1 MSVWSCSTNHAIW
14 LYPFPKSS
22 GLSHKRFVTVW
33 AHNYRLSHRPTSTG
47 SNLILRLNFPL
58 ITVAFFLNR
67 FIITTIK
74 NNLEYNPRLFY
85 WLGAEYEKNGEFEW
99 TDGAKMSFS
108 NGWYQEQDKFIPK
121 AQRTESICM
130 GLQWR
135 NSNNPRLP
143 SNLYWSS
150 QKCAQLGGYVCKQ
163 SKRSNVLIQNMTITE
178 TEGQLRSP
186 NYPNQYASNIN
197 YWVKIIAPK
206 RSRIIVQFQQM
217 DIEDQDECLYDY
229 VSIQDS
235 DFYHVQSN
243 LNPKSSSSP
252 HIGVVNIDYLN
263 DADDVKRVLD
273 RRRFIR
279 SSSPND
285 YSFPSFQSYVRWC
298 GKHSGDMSQFDF
310 ISRSNEILIN
320 FFTDNSIAAE
330 GFSAM
335 WRSID
340 ISACPAQTLTSRE
353 GNLSSP
359 NFPHFLLHNLNCTY
373 NIQAPIGRKIWLE
386 FLAFD
391 IGFDALAYV
400 DLGDGVSL
408 QPFSDTNIISDGVY
422 VSKGERVKIHLRT
435 SSRPRGNGFNVIFRT
450 SKQ

>member
-1 MSVWSCSTNHAIW
+1 M
-14 LYPFPKSS
+14 
-22 GLSHKRFVTVW
+22 
-33 AHNYRLSHRPTSTG
+33 
-47 SNLILRLNFPL
+47 
-58 ITVAFFLNR
+58 
-67 FIITTIK
+67 
-74 NNLEYNPRLFY
+74 EYNPRLFY

-99 TDGAKMSFS
+99 TDGARMLFTG
-108 NGWYQEQDKFIPK
+108 GWYQEQDKSLTK
-121 AQRTESICM
+121 AQRNESICM

-135 NSNNPRLP
+135 NSNTPRLP

-150 QKCAQLGGYVCKQ
+150 QECSKLGGYVCKQ

-186 NYPNQYASNIN
+186 NFPNQYASNIN

-217 DIEDQDECLYDY
+217 DIEHQEECLYDY

-235 DFYHVQSN
+235 EYYYVKNSN
-243 LNPKSSSSP
+243 SNQKFSSSSSSSWLSSKN
-252 HIGVVNIDYLN
+252 GGGTVNIDQ
-263 DADDVKRVLD
+263 KRVLD
-273 RRRFIR
+273 RQRHIR
-279 SSSPND
+279 SVMSPND
-285 YSFPSFQSYVRWC
+285 NSFPSFQSYVRWC

-320 FFTDNSIAAE
+320 FFTDNSIAGE

-340 ISACPAQTLTSRE
+340 ISACPSQTLTSRE

-391 IGFDALAYV
+391 IGFDAIAYV
-400 DLGDGVSL
+400 DLGDGVL
-408 QPFSDTNIISDGVY
+408 FQPLSDKNLVSDGVY
-422 VSKGERVKIHLRT
+422 ASKGEHVKIHLRT
-435 SSRPRGNGFNVIFRT
+435 NSKPQGRGFNVIFRT
-450 SKQ
+450 SKLHPHFCVSL